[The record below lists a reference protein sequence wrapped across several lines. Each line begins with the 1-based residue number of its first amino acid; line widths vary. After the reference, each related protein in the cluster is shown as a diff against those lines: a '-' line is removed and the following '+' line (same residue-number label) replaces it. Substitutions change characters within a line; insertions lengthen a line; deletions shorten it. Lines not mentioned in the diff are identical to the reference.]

1 MSTGR
6 RRSSGG
12 SRWTSGSRPLENRK
26 GVLAT
31 IAAAISGLDVNIDA
45 VGIVDRDGINS
56 RMAFTIE
63 VSGRTHLAQVFRR
76 LRAVPLVRRIVRH
89 A

>member
-1 MSTGR
+1 MDIR
-6 RRSSGG
+6 IEV
-12 SRWTSGSRPLENRK
+12 ENRK

-31 IAAAISGLDVNIDA
+31 VAAAISGLDTNIDG

-56 RMAFTIE
+56 ELAFTIE
-63 VSGRTHLAQVFRR
+63 VTGRTHLAQVFRR
-76 LRAVPLVRRIVRH
+76 IRTLPLVRRIIRH